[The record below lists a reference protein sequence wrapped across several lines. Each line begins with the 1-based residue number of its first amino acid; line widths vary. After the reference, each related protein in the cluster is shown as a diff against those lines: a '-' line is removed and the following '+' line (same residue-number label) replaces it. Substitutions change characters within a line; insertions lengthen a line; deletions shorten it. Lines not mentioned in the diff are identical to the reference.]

1 MLYDAYGY
9 ACAGDGESDPADEPT
24 LSGEGGL
31 LGILGPSGSGKST
44 LLSILA
50 GHTVPAWGRV
60 LLDGEPYDANTP
72 SRIGYVPQ
80 DDVLYSFLTVE
91 ETLALSARLCVR
103 AHLPRRPRPHG
114 AAEPAARAGHMPE
127 SHARGRSSQPSSSD
141 QRAGGYRRCADEG
154 WVGGAPLRSGV
165 L

>member
-1 MLYDAYGY
+1 VLYDAYGF
-9 ACAGDGESDPADEPT
+9 ACAGDGESDRAGEPT
-24 LSGEGGL
+24 VCGEGGL

-60 LLDGEPYDANTP
+60 LLDGEPYDADTP

-91 ETLALSARLCVR
+91 ETLALSARLCAQRR
-103 AHLPRRPRPHG
+103 AADPRLP
-114 AAEPAARAGHMPE
+114 
-127 SHARGRSSQPSSSD
+127 
-141 QRAGGYRRCADEG
+141 
-154 WVGGAPLRSGV
+154 
-165 L
+165 